1 MATIYST
8 DIIIFGGG
16 ITGLWLLNRL
26 RREGYNPILFET
38 KSVGGKQTIA
48 AQGIIH
54 GGLKYALAGKITDAA
69 NAVAAMP
76 LRWRRCLGG
85 TGEVDLTGVKV
96 LSEHYYMWSDA
107 GLRSK
112 IKSFLGSKTLV
123 GKVKALKKT
132 EYPEFFKSATV
143 DGNLYKLPDFVIDTE
158 SLIEKLAADCR
169 ERIFN
174 LDMNDTTFHY
184 DRVTGK
190 HSLQIV
196 MKSKTVSLNAEK
208 FIFSAGEGNSQ
219 LIKMASLDSI
229 RSQIRPLHMVYLSK
243 NGLPEVNAHCIGDS
257 FSLTPKLTI
266 TSHRR
271 QNGDTVWYLGGDIAE
286 TGNQRTQNAQITY
299 AKKLLEEL
307 FPWVDLHDADWN
319 SFIINRAE
327 GKVKGNYRPDSIVL
341 DNQSNIFVVWPT
353 KLTLTPSLAD
363 KVVEHCKSKQLKML
377 DNASN
382 LLELKSLFQ
391 QPKLAQAKWE

>member
-1 MATIYST
+1 MTTTYST

-16 ITGLWLLNRL
+16 IAGLWLLNRL
-26 RREGYNPILFET
+26 RREGYDPILFET

-76 LRWRRCLGG
+76 LRWQRCLDGV
-85 TGEVDLTGVKV
+85 GEVDLTGVKV
-96 LSEHYYMWSDA
+96 PSEHYYMWSEA

-112 IKSFLGSKTLV
+112 IKSFLGSKALV
-123 GKVKALKKT
+123 GKVEALERT

-174 LDMNDTTFHY
+174 LDMNDTTFLY

-243 NGLPEVNAHCIGDS
+243 NGLPEVYAHCIGAS
-257 FSLTPKLTI
+257 FSLAPKLTI

-286 TGNQRTQNAQITY
+286 TGNQRTQNAQIIY

-377 DNASN
+377 DNGSN

>member
-96 LSEHYYMWSDA
+96 LSEHYYMWSDT
-107 GLRSK
+107 GIRSK
-112 IKSFLGSKTLV
+112 IKSFLGSKALV

-158 SLIEKLAADCR
+158 SLIKKLAAECR

-174 LDMNDTTFHY
+174 LDMNDTTFLY

-190 HSLQIV
+190 HSLQIA

-327 GKVKGNYRPDSIVL
+327 GKAKGTYRPDSIVL

-363 KVVEHCKSKQLKML
+363 EVVEHCKSKQLKML

>member
-158 SLIEKLAADCR
+158 SLIKKLAADCR
-169 ERIFN
+169 ERIFS
-174 LDMNDTTFHY
+174 LDMNDTTFLY

-196 MKSKTVSLNAEK
+196 MKSKTVTLNAEK

-243 NGLPEVNAHCIGDS
+243 NGLPEVNAHCVGDS

-286 TGNQRTQNAQITY
+286 SGNQRTQNAQIIY
-299 AKKLLEEL
+299 AKKLLEKL

-341 DNQSNIFVVWPT
+341 GKESNILVAWPT
-353 KLTLTPSLAD
+353 KLSLTPSLAD
-363 KVVEHCKSKQLKML
+363 KVVKHCKSKQLKTL
-377 DNASN
+377 DNADN
-382 LLELKSLFQ
+382 LPELKSLFQ

>member
-158 SLIEKLAADCR
+158 SLIKKLAADCR
-169 ERIFN
+169 ERIFS
-174 LDMNDTTFHY
+174 LDMNDTTFLY

-196 MKSKTVSLNAEK
+196 MKSKTVTLNAEK

-243 NGLPEVNAHCIGDS
+243 NGLPEVNAHCVGDS

-286 TGNQRTQNAQITY
+286 SGNQRTQNAQIIY
-299 AKKLLEEL
+299 AKKLLEKL

-363 KVVEHCKSKQLKML
+363 KVVEHCKLKQLKML

>member
-174 LDMNDTTFHY
+174 LDMNDTTFLY

-286 TGNQRTQNAQITY
+286 SGNQRTQNAQITY
-299 AKKLLEEL
+299 GKKLLEEL

-363 KVVEHCKSKQLKML
+363 KVVEHCKSKQLKIL
-377 DNASN
+377 DNASD

>member
-1 MATIYST
+1 MAPTYST

-16 ITGLWLLNRL
+16 IAGLWLLNRL
-26 RREGYNPILFET
+26 RREGYDPILFET

-54 GGLKYALAGKITDAA
+54 GGLKYALTGKITDAA

-76 LRWRRCLGG
+76 LRWRRCLEG

-96 LSEHYYMWSDA
+96 LSEHYYMWSEA

-158 SLIEKLAADCR
+158 SLIEKLAANCR

-174 LDMNDTTFHY
+174 LDMNDITFLY
-184 DRVTGK
+184 DRVAEK
-190 HSLQIV
+190 HSLQIS
-196 MKSKTVSLNAEK
+196 MNNKTVTLNAEK

-229 RSQIRPLHMVYLSK
+229 SSQTRPLHMVYLSK
-243 NGLPEVNAHCIGDS
+243 NGLPEVYAHCIGDS

-271 QNGDTVWYLGGDIAE
+271 QTGDTVWYLGGDIAE
-286 TGNQRTQNAQITY
+286 SGNQRPQNAQITY

-319 SFIINRAE
+319 SFVINRAE
-327 GKVKGNYRPDSIVL
+327 GKVKDNHRPDSIVL
-341 DNQSNIFVVWPT
+341 GNQSNIFVAWPT

-363 KVVEHCKSKQLKML
+363 KVVEHCKSKQLEMVN
-377 DNASN
+377 NAGN

>member
-1 MATIYST
+1 M
-8 DIIIFGGG
+8 G
-16 ITGLWLLNRL
+16 
-26 RREGYNPILFET
+26 
-38 KSVGGKQTIA
+38 
-48 AQGIIH
+48 
-54 GGLKYALAGKITDAA
+54 
-69 NAVAAMP
+69 
-76 LRWRRCLGG
+76 
-85 TGEVDLTGVKV
+85 
-96 LSEHYYMWSDA
+96 SEMCI
-107 GLRSK
+107 R
-112 IKSFLGSKTLV
+112 
-123 GKVKALKKT
+123 
-132 EYPEFFKSATV
+132 
-143 DGNLYKLPDFVIDTE
+143 
-158 SLIEKLAADCR
+158 
-169 ERIFN
+169 
-174 LDMNDTTFHY
+174 
-184 DRVTGK
+184 
-190 HSLQIV
+190 
-196 MKSKTVSLNAEK
+196 
-208 FIFSAGEGNSQ
+208 
-219 LIKMASLDSI
+219 DS
-229 RSQIRPLHMVYLSK
+229 
-243 NGLPEVNAHCIGDS
+243 CIGDS

-363 KVVEHCKSKQLKML
+363 EVVEHCKSKQLKML

>member
-174 LDMNDTTFHY
+174 LDMNDTTFLY

-266 TSHRR
+266 TSHRS
-271 QNGDTVWYLGGDIAE
+271 QTGDTVWYLGGDIAE
-286 TGNQRTQNAQITY
+286 SGIQRTQNAQITY

-341 DNQSNIFVVWPT
+341 DHQSNIFVVWPT

-363 KVVEHCKSKQLKML
+363 KVVEHCKSKQLKIL
-377 DNASN
+377 DNASD

>member
-174 LDMNDTTFHY
+174 LDMNDTTFLY

-190 HSLQIV
+190 HSLQIA

-363 KVVEHCKSKQLKML
+363 EVVEHCKSKQLKML